1 MPQLINKKKKIYFYL
16 FSFLLLSTAINQ
28 KVSNTIKEPFLVKK
42 IIIKNLSQEL
52 EEKLLFKTNYL
63 LNKNIFA
70 INKNKI
76 SEELNN
82 FNYLDKINIKKN
94 YPSTIIIDAKKTKF
108 LASTFIN
115 QKKYIVGENGK
126 FILANDIDYKNQLPI
141 IFGKFKILEFISL
154 KRELIEYE
162 MNLKDVVKYYYH
174 KNKRWDLYF
183 DNNILVKLPNKNIN
197 QAIKIYKEFEKLN
210 NIESNSIIDLR
221 ISNRVVI
228 KNE

>member
-82 FNYLDKINIKKN
+82 FNYLDKINIKKKL
-94 YPSTIIIDAKKTKF
+94 S
-108 LASTFIN
+108 IN
-115 QKKYIVGENGK
+115 
-126 FILANDIDYKNQLPI
+126 
-141 IFGKFKILEFISL
+141 
-154 KRELIEYE
+154 
-162 MNLKDVVKYYYH
+162 YYH
-174 KNKRWDLYF
+174 RCKKNK
-183 DNNILVKLPNKNIN
+183 ISCIN
-197 QAIKIYKEFEKLN
+197 FYKSKKIY
-210 NIESNSIIDLR
+210 SW
-221 ISNRVVI
+221 
-228 KNE
+228 

>member
-1 MPQLINKKKKIYFYL
+1 M
-16 FSFLLLSTAINQ
+16 LLSTAINQ

-76 SEELNN
+76 SEKLNN

-126 FILANDIDYKNQLPI
+126 FISANDIDYKNQLPI

-162 MNLKDVVKYYYH
+162 MNLKDIVKYYYH

-183 DNNILVKLPNKNIN
+183 ENNILVKLPNKNIN
-197 QAIKIYKEFEKLN
+197 QAIKIYKEFLKLN

>member
-126 FILANDIDYKNQLPI
+126 FILANDIDYKN
-141 IFGKFKILEFISL
+141 
-154 KRELIEYE
+154 
-162 MNLKDVVKYYYH
+162 
-174 KNKRWDLYF
+174 YF
-183 DNNILVKLPNKNIN
+183 W
-197 QAIKIYKEFEKLN
+197 
-210 NIESNSIIDLR
+210 
-221 ISNRVVI
+221 
-228 KNE
+228 

>member
-1 MPQLINKKKKIYFYL
+1 M
-16 FSFLLLSTAINQ
+16 LSTAINQ

-76 SEELNN
+76 SEKLNN

-126 FILANDIDYKNQLPI
+126 FISANDIDYKNQLPI

-162 MNLKDVVKYYYH
+162 MNLKDIVKYYYH

-183 DNNILVKLPNKNIN
+183 ENNILVKLPNKNIN
-197 QAIKIYKEFEKLN
+197 QAIKIYKEFLKLN